1 MLDRLMTHFQGAD
14 STRTTIAL
22 AFTAAMIY
30 GFVVDKIGGDVF
42 VAPASLAIG
51 FFFNRQTT
59 PTPPSGQ

>member
-1 MLDRLMTHFQGAD
+1 MLDRLITHFQGAD

-42 VAPASLAIG
+42 VATASLAIG
-51 FFFNRQTT
+51 FFFNR
-59 PTPPSGQ
+59 PSAPPPNGTA